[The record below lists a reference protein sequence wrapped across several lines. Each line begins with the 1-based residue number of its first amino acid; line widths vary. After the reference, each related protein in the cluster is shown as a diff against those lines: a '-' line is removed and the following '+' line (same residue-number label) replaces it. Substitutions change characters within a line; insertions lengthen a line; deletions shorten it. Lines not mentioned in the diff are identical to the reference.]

1 MFRLA
6 TAAVV
11 LLALAG
17 CTSPGSA
24 PSSMDL
30 ASASPEEVCK
40 AQGGKP
46 TLERGADGDIGICQF
61 PENRQCELRA
71 LQFGECP
78 RGGIPI
84 TGYATSSE
92 RHCAIRGGHM
102 TIPGCALS
110 PAGLYET
117 RSLLLVLQA
126 GRAAVLRTEGAEGTT
141 LLPGTWQGVGK
152 LVTVSL
158 ERERLVFDY
167 AGDRL
172 AAREWDRRYWGA
184 DGPGTLLRRK

>member
-1 MFRLA
+1 
-6 TAAVV
+6 
-11 LLALAG
+11 
-17 CTSPGSA
+17 
-24 PSSMDL
+24 MDL

-40 AQGGKP
+40 AQGGTP
-46 TLERGADGDIGICQF
+46 RVERGADGDIGICQF
-61 PENRQCELRA
+61 SDNRQCEQRA

-78 RGGIPI
+78 RGGIAVA
-84 TGYATSSE
+84 GYATTSE

-110 PAGLYET
+110 PVGLYET
-117 RSLLLVLQA
+117 RSVLLVLQA
-126 GRAAVLRTEGAEGTT
+126 GRAAVLRTEGAAGTT
-141 LLPGTWQGVGK
+141 LLPGTWQGAGK

-184 DGPGTLLRRK
+184 DGPGTLMRRK